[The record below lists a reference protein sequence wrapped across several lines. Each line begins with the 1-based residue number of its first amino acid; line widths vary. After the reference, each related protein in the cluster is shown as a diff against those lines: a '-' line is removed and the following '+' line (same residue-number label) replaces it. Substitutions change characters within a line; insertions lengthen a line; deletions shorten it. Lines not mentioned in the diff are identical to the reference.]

1 MEGFLSQKV
10 AWLEVCFRKVALGW
24 MREGIELKRWG
35 SLGFPCREVVVGME
49 RS

>member
-1 MEGFLSQKV
+1 MARFLRQKV
-10 AWLEVCFRKVALGW
+10 AWLEVCFRTVPLGW

-35 SLGFPCREVVVGME
+35 SLGFLCREVVVGME